1 MNCTGQL
8 DFCLLCY
15 SNSCNDDGIF
25 FFVLFGCICFSF
37 YFYGKKSTL
46 VARFYKNKSPTTR
59 VEKLIILI
67 FWIMDNLESFFFD
80 FQKKKIKYI
89 INY

>member
-15 SNSCNDDGIF
+15 SNSCNDDGNFFF
-25 FFVLFGCICFSF
+25 FFVLFDCICCSF

-59 VEKLIILI
+59 CVEKLIILI
-67 FWIMDNLESFFFD
+67 FWIMDNLESIFLVF
-80 FQKKKIKYI
+80 KKKLST
-89 INY
+89 